1 MLNNIMAAWSNAS
14 SPMLG
19 QKIFTMEITV
29 LIQAVPEA
37 EGRPAVQTT
46 IGIAN
51 WIDMIQYENKEHFQY
66 ENGSNFIAFNWAL
79 QQGGIVER
87 TDVKTNLFW
96 NLRSLLSEME
106 NHGVVLLTLWG
117 YGKRRLSVVQTGYSA
132 LTAWDSWA
140 LCKGMQEAKAGTQF
154 SDVINHGIMDDEYSD
169 MTRYKLPTIHSTR
182 YSRIRDTLI
191 PTHESVKKS
200 IGERAQHKMEYER
213 RVNERQIQTTEEK
226 TDTSNALDAWKLFQY
241 IESNGTESKDRDT
254 SSQIRE

>member
-140 LCKGMQEAKAGTQF
+140 LCKGMQEAKAGLKTSENWKNITATWQKDSGWVSPGEIQF
-154 SDVINHGIMDDEYSD
+154 LLVSHWNRLFKLLQKCIDVVMRLLNLIANLTLDSE
-169 MTRYKLPTIHSTR
+169 RKNKTI
-182 YSRIRDTLI
+182 LKQL
-191 PTHESVKKS
+191 KK
-200 IGERAQHKMEYER
+200 ANDQ
-213 RVNERQIQTTEEK
+213 
-226 TDTSNALDAWKLFQY
+226 
-241 IESNGTESKDRDT
+241 
-254 SSQIRE
+254 